1 MNLEPGTIDRQID
14 RYIEYREATPL
25 SVFTGKF
32 PLRTIKC
39 SLGRQ
44 MEQTRE
50 YFFSKFGGVS
60 VGLVW
65 GKTQENFVAD
75 VFAFHNLM
83 ALS

>member
-1 MNLEPGTIDRQID
+1 MEDKKTGCGKMNLEPGMIDRQIA

-25 SVFTGKF
+25 SAFTGKF

-44 MEQTRE
+44 MEQTTE

-65 GKTQENFVAD
+65 GKTQERQ
-75 VFAFHNLM
+75 HK
-83 ALS
+83 